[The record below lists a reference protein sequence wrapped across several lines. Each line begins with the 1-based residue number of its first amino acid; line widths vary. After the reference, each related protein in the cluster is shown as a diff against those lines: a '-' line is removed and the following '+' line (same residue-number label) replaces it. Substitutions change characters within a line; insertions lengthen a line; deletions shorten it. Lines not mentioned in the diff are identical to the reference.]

1 MFTQKKIEIL
11 FLLIP
16 INKDMENF
24 FSFYNLGL
32 CFFILIISTYVLLIT
47 TSITIE
53 KEKEIIDVKVALK
66 EKIDYLLKS
75 YHRIGQTD
83 KCKDLNVLIK
93 NYQNLDFEEIAIVN
107 TIEKV
112 ANRFEELEQF
122 ISSLELQNEIIKIKE
137 KIQPDNKGSIITTW
151 EKIMMLNSA
160 IGNEDEARRIFL
172 YTKSLRGNHNQS
184 R

>member
-1 MFTQKKIEIL
+1 
-11 FLLIP
+11 
-16 INKDMENF
+16 MENF

-53 KEKEIIDVKVALK
+53 KEPEVIDIKVLFK
-66 EKIDYLLKS
+66 EKIEYLIKS

-93 NYQNLDFEEIAIVN
+93 NYQNLDFEAIAIVN
-107 TIEKV
+107 TIEEV
-112 ANRFEELEQF
+112 ANKYEELEQF
-122 ISSLELQNEIIKIKE
+122 ISSLELQYEIIKIKK
-137 KIQPDNKGSIITTW
+137 KIEPENTVSIINTW
-151 EKIMMLNSA
+151 EKLMTLNSY
-160 IGNEDEARRIFL
+160 IGNKDEARKIFL
-172 YTKSLRGNHNQS
+172 YVMSLRSYKTPN